1 MSHRHPLAALA
12 AGGVLLPPAA
22 IAADQPPLEC
32 AGPGFQCGGPGRFG
46 TLVASYTPDQ
56 PAPEAVWGDPQV
68 DLLDSPADVVDV
80 EPSSTVTRNYRI
92 TIPSQAS
99 PGSPHRASLLI
110 ENTDGV
116 FASSADMRLRIT
128 DAAGTEL
135 PDGTCAPEE
144 QKLNP
149 GEQTIV
155 TCTIPEGGALL
166 TAFRRGNFGGE
177 NLAAWRL
184 DSQARPDP
192 QAPGAP
198 DVAPVVTVDGQA
210 VTGTVDGD
218 GTWTADVVVTRQAP
232 DSNGAQAAYAPDVA
246 VDGAPVTAPP
256 FRVTTKAAAKPT
268 PTPTASAEPTATASA
283 TSAPAEP
290 TPTASATP
298 APADPAAPT
307 ASATPA
313 PADPAAP
320 TASAAASDPGRKG
333 PGAGGSRLAGTGAQ
347 AVGVLVAAL
356 ALAGAGVLALKRTRR
371 AA

>member
-1 MSHRHPLAALA
+1 MSHRHPLAAVAAAAALA
-12 AGGVLLPPAA
+12 AGGVLPPPAA
-22 IAADQPPLEC
+22 LAADQPPLEC
-32 AGPGFQCGGPGRFG
+32 TGPGFQCGGPGRFG
-46 TLVASYTPDQ
+46 TLVASYTTDQ

-68 DLLDSPADVVDV
+68 DLLDSPADVLDV

-99 PGSPHRASLLI
+99 PASPHRASVLI

-116 FASSADMRLRIT
+116 FASSADMRLHIT

-149 GEQTIV
+149 GEEMIV

-184 DSQARPDP
+184 DSQAQPDP

-218 GTWTADVVVTRQAP
+218 GIWTADVVVTRQAP
-232 DSNGAQAAYAPDVA
+232 DSNGAQAAYAPDIA
-246 VDGAPVTAPP
+246 VDGAPVTAPS
-256 FRVTTKAAAKPT
+256 FRVTTRAA
-268 PTPTASAEPTATASA
+268 AEPTAAPT
-283 TSAPAEP
+283 APAEP

-298 APADPAAPT
+298 APTASAEPTAT

-313 PADPAAP
+313 SADPAAP
-320 TASAAASDPGRKG
+320 MASAAVSDPGRKG
-333 PGAGGSRLAGTGAQ
+333 PGAGGPRLAGTGAQ
-347 AVGVLVAAL
+347 TVGALVAAL
-356 ALAGAGVLALKRTRR
+356 ALAGAGALALKRTRR
-371 AA
+371 A